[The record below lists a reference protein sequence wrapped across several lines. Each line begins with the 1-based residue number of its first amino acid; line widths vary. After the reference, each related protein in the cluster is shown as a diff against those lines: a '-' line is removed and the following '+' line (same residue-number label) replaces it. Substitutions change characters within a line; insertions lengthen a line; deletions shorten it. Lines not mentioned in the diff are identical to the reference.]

1 MRRLLR
7 LTCIASLAGMLVL
20 GRSDATLADEPEVQ
34 APAEGST
41 TAPSAPP
48 PSAAAPSA
56 PAHSAAASHRRPSV
70 LRHLDPLE
78 HREEDGALVAD
89 LPGDHTAIL
98 TLDAPLQASMEAYF
112 ARYEV
117 PHAGLVALEPS
128 TGRILAYVS
137 HATGDPDAGDL
148 ALEASAPAASVF
160 KIITAS
166 ALLEAGVGPA
176 TEVCYHGGSGGI
188 VLAHLTP
195 DPLHDRSCATLSQ
208 ALGRSI
214 NVVFARLADEHLE
227 PESLGRYASAFG
239 FGEALPFDVATHESE
254 IEIPEDRLEFARTA
268 AGFWHTHLSPLHGAL
283 IAATIANEGTMP
295 RATMVST
302 VLDEDGHVAWQ
313 AHPETFRAV
322 IGRRTAHLVGEMMQR
337 TVSEGT
343 ARRAFHDD
351 HGRPFLP
358 GIDVAGKTGTL
369 SEERPYRGYTWWVG
383 YAPADEPRIALAVL
397 VVNTPTWRIKASHAA
412 AEALRQY
419 LVVEGH

>member
-7 LTCIASLAGMLVL
+7 LTCIATLTGMLVL
-20 GRSDATLADEPEVQ
+20 GRSDATLADEPEVV
-34 APAEGST
+34 
-41 TAPSAPP
+41 
-48 PSAAAPSA
+48 AAHTPAPSA
-56 PAHSAAASHRRPSV
+56 PAASAPAHAAPSTHRRPAV

-78 HREEDGALVAD
+78 HREEDGVLVSD

-98 TLDAPLQASMEAYF
+98 TLDARLQASMEAYF
-112 ARYEV
+112 DRYEV
-117 PHAGLVALEPS
+117 PHAGMVAIEPS
-128 TGRILAYVS
+128 TGRVLAYVS
-137 HATGDPDAGDL
+137 HASAEPRAGDF

-214 NVVFARLADEHLE
+214 NVVFARLADEHLD
-227 PESLGRYASAFG
+227 PASLGRYASAFG
-239 FGEALPFDVATHESE
+239 FGEALPFDVTTHESE

-283 IAATIANEGTMP
+283 VAATIANEGTMP

-302 VLDEDGHVAWQ
+302 VLDEDGHVAYES
-313 AHPETFRAV
+313 HPETFRSV
-322 IGRRTAHLVGEMMQR
+322 IGRRTAHLVGDMMQR

-397 VVNTPTWRIKASHAA
+397 VVNTPTWRIKASNAA